1 MSNSESKLLFSMLDD
16 LIQHFEYDNRSL
28 IARIYGVYT
37 ISTNVFNDVD
47 IMIMQNTTST
57 INKQN

>member
-1 MSNSESKLLFSMLDD
+1 MLDD